1 MHRKSEQRRRG
12 PSGIFSFV
20 GLLALGPVLA
30 GCDAGPR
37 LVHGSEPEKPVSD
50 RGPQT
55 VGIREVWRTNIA
67 SGFDNVGGMA
77 AWPDGTIWVG
87 DSRNLELWELRP
99 DGSQPRAITWANSE
113 SERVDW
119 ISRVSVANDSL
130 FLVWGYG
137 GIDVGMRTRPGAA
150 RHFQLPRFSA
160 WGFAGTADG
169 GFVISGGGYPSDDFF
184 DHSVHRYDGLGN
196 RVNSWHSVFPHDDWR
211 ATRRLSGGALGLTAS
226 GDLLVSDVA
235 PFRITKYVGL
245 DPASPSLV
253 VEDESIISSAELT
266 RALAPDDPQVTF
278 QFRWHRSTFVGEMPD
293 GNILNVSLYY
303 GRRGRPYSLWTVVTP
318 RGDILA
324 STRHDKA
331 YDVWSRVPDGTYLAS
346 YDGDALKLEVSL
358 SSRHGR

>member
-1 MHRKSEQRRRG
+1 MKGDLRMHRKSEQRRRG

-119 ISRVSVANDSL
+119 ISRVSEPTTACSS
-130 FLVWGYG
+130 YG
-137 GIDVGMRTRPGAA
+137 ATGASMWECEHDQGLLGTSSCQGSRLGGSRELRTAA
-150 RHFQLPRFSA
+150 
-160 WGFAGTADG
+160 
-169 GFVISGGGYPSDDFF
+169 
-184 DHSVHRYDGLGN
+184 
-196 RVNSWHSVFPHDDWR
+196 
-211 ATRRLSGGALGLTAS
+211 
-226 GDLLVSDVA
+226 
-235 PFRITKYVGL
+235 
-245 DPASPSLV
+245 
-253 VEDESIISSAELT
+253 SS
-266 RALAPDDPQVTF
+266 
-278 QFRWHRSTFVGEMPD
+278 
-293 GNILNVSLYY
+293 
-303 GRRGRPYSLWTVVTP
+303 
-318 RGDILA
+318 
-324 STRHDKA
+324 
-331 YDVWSRVPDGTYLAS
+331 
-346 YDGDALKLEVSL
+346 
-358 SSRHGR
+358 